1 MWNIIKCRPNLN
13 IRRFLVQKSK
23 ECKCMNR
30 QAADNGIM
38 FSFHGVSTRSLGKVS
53 INPLQFSILKLND
66 MTDYGILLTS
76 SAVLAVG
83 YNYEYYRLN
92 TARTLLCSKML
103 CRSIVTFNL
112 RL

>member
-76 SAVLAVG
+76 TGSRL
-83 YNYEYYRLN
+83 YYEY
-92 TARTLLCSKML
+92 SKNI
-103 CRSIVTFNL
+103 IVLQNALPVYCDF
-112 RL
+112 